1 MLEKARSHLLMS
13 KLILF
18 LLLLFLGMGLV
29 SSKFFV
35 APKPVSAPIEIK
47 QKVVTPPVLSTPK
60 VSETYL
66 FKHLQKLTGDYAQRS
81 AKGDRSTNQ
90 NRTFARNY
98 ITASLKS
105 LGWSSSV
112 QRFADGINIVAE
124 RSATSPK
131 TGTIIVAA
139 HYDTVPGSPGADDNA
154 SGVATLLEIARIFS
168 NLSTLQT
175 LKLVF
180 FDSEEIG
187 LRGSL
192 AFTANKANLANLNG
206 VVVMDMIGFACYTTG
221 CQKYPPGLPK
231 IPQRDY
237 AQRSAKGDR
246 GDFLAV
252 VGDGEHLQLLNAFN
266 GNKLPVITLPIPL
279 KGLFTPDVLRSDHAP
294 FWYQGIGAV
303 LVTDTANLR
312 SPHYHQSSDTVA
324 NIDRSFFVGAA
335 QVVVNATHRLLEM
348 GDRAP
353 N

>member
-1 MLEKARSHLLMS
+1 MS

-18 LLLLFLGMGLV
+18 LLLLLLGMGLV
-29 SSKFFV
+29 SSKFFSS
-35 APKPVSAPIEIK
+35 PQPVSAPIEIK
-47 QKVVTPPVLSTPK
+47 QKVAVNKAVLSTPQ
-60 VSETYL
+60 VSTTRL
-66 FKHLQKLTGDYAQRS
+66 FTHLQQLQGDYAQRS

-105 LGWSSSV
+105 LGWSPSL

-124 RSATSPK
+124 RLGTSPK
-131 TGTIIVAA
+131 AGTIIVAA

-168 NLSTLQT
+168 NLSTPQT

-180 FDSEEIG
+180 FDAEEIG

-192 AFTANKANLANLNG
+192 TFTANKANLANLNG
-206 VVVMDMIGFACYTTG
+206 VVVMDMIGFACYTPN
-221 CQKYPPGLPK
+221 CQKYPPGLPVFA
-231 IPQRDY
+231 QRDC
-237 AQRSAKGDR
+237 

-252 VGDGEHLQLLNAFN
+252 VGDAEHLQLLNAFSSTT
-266 GNKLPVITLPIPL
+266 LPVITLPIPL

-324 NIDRSFFVGAA
+324 NIDRAFFTGAA
-335 QVVVNATHRLLEM
+335 QVVVNATHRLLQ
-348 GDRAP
+348 RQA
-353 N
+353 

>member
-1 MLEKARSHLLMS
+1 MS

-18 LLLLFLGMGLV
+18 LLLLVLGMGLV
-29 SSKFFV
+29 SSKFLV
-35 APKPVSAPIEIK
+35 APKPVVAPIEIK
-47 QKVVTPPVLSTPK
+47 QKVAAPPVVSTPK
-60 VSETYL
+60 VSEIYL
-66 FKHLQKLTGDYAQRS
+66 FEHLQKLQ
-81 AKGDRSTNQ
+81 GDRSTNQ

-105 LGWSSSV
+105 LGWSPSL

-124 RSATSPK
+124 RLGTSPK
-131 TGTIIVAA
+131 AGTIIVAA
-139 HYDTVPGSPGADDNA
+139 HYDTVPSSPGADDNA

-168 NLSTLQT
+168 NLSTPQT

-180 FDSEEIG
+180 FDAEEIG

-206 VVVMDMIGFACYTTG
+206 VVVMDMIGFGCYTPG
-221 CQKYPPGLPK
+221 CQKYPPGLPVFA
-231 IPQRDY
+231 QRDH
-237 AQRSAKGDR
+237 

-252 VGDGEHLQLLNAFN
+252 VGDAEHLQLLNAFN
-266 GNKLPVITLPIPL
+266 SPTLPVITLPIPL

-324 NIDRSFFVGAA
+324 NIDRSFFTGAA
-335 QVVVNATHRLLEM
+335 QVVVNATHRLLQ
-348 GDRAP
+348 RQA
-353 N
+353 

>member
-1 MLEKARSHLLMS
+1 MS

-18 LLLLFLGMGLV
+18 LLLLLLGMGLV

-35 APKPVSAPIEIK
+35 APQSVSAPIEIK
-47 QKVVTPPVLSTPK
+47 QEVIPPSVLSTPK

-66 FKHLQKLTGDYAQRS
+66 FKHLQQLQGDYAQRS
-81 AKGDRSTNQ
+81 AKGDRYTNQ

-105 LGWSSSV
+105 LGWSSSL
-112 QRFADGINIVAE
+112 QRFADGRNIIAE
-124 RSATSPK
+124 RPGTSPK
-131 TGTIIVAA
+131 AGTIIVAA

-154 SGVATLLEIARIFS
+154 SGVATLLEIARIFPS
-168 NLSTLQT
+168 LPTLQT

-180 FDSEEIG
+180 FDAEEVG

-192 AFTANKANLANLNG
+192 AFTADKTNLANLNG
-206 VVVMDMIGFACYTTG
+206 VVVMDMIGFGCYTPN
-221 CQKYPPGLPK
+221 CQKYPPGLPVF
-231 IPQRDY
+231 
-237 AQRSAKGDR
+237 AQRDR

-252 VGDGEHLQLLNAFN
+252 VGDAEHLQLLTAFN
-266 GNKLPVITLPIPL
+266 STTIPVITLPIPL

-312 SPHYHQSSDTVA
+312 SPHYHQPSDTVA
-324 NIDRSFFVGAA
+324 NIDRAFFTGAA
-335 QVVVNATHRLLEM
+335 QIVVNATHRLLQ
-348 GDRAP
+348 RQA
-353 N
+353 

>member
-1 MLEKARSHLLMS
+1 MS

-18 LLLLFLGMGLV
+18 LLLLLLGMGLV

-47 QKVVTPPVLSTPK
+47 QKVATPPVVSTPQ
-60 VSETYL
+60 VSKTRL
-66 FKHLQKLTGDYAQRS
+66 FTHLQNLSGDYAQRS
-81 AKGDRSTNQ
+81 AKGDRYTNR
-90 NRTFARNY
+90 NRTIARNY
-98 ITASLKS
+98 ITTSLKN
-105 LGWSSSV
+105 LGWSPNLQS
-112 QRFADGINIVAE
+112 FADGVNIIAE
-124 RSATSPK
+124 RPGTSPNA
-131 TGTIIVAA
+131 GTIIVAA

-154 SGVATLLEIARIFS
+154 SGVATLLEIARIFR
-168 NLSTLQT
+168 NVSTPQT

-180 FDSEEIG
+180 FDAEEVG

-206 VVVMDMIGFACYTTG
+206 VVVMDMVGFGCYTPN
-221 CQKYPPGLPK
+221 CQKYPPGLPV
-231 IPQRDY
+231 IVQRNI
-237 AQRSAKGDR
+237 

-252 VGDGEHLQLLNAFN
+252 VGDAEHLQLLKAFTST
-266 GNKLPVITLPIPL
+266 KLPVITLPIPL

-312 SPHYHQSSDTVA
+312 SPHYHKSSDTVA
-324 NIDRSFFVGAA
+324 NIDRAFFTGAA
-335 QVVVNATHRLLEM
+335 QVVVNATHRLL
-348 GDRAP
+348 A

>member
-1 MLEKARSHLLMS
+1 MS

-18 LLLLFLGMGLV
+18 LLLLLLGMGLV
-29 SSKFFV
+29 SSKFLV
-35 APKPVSAPIEIK
+35 APQFVSAPMEIK
-47 QKVVTPPVLSTPK
+47 QEVTPPPVLSTPQ
-60 VSETYL
+60 VSRTRL
-66 FKHLQKLTGDYAQRS
+66 FTHLQKLNRDYAQPS
-81 AKGDRSTNQ
+81 AKGDRSTYK
-90 NRTFARNY
+90 NRTFTRNY
-98 ITASLKS
+98 ISTSLKS
-105 LGWSSSV
+105 LGWSPSL
-112 QRFADGINIVAE
+112 QRFADGINIVAQ
-124 RSATSPK
+124 RPGKIPK

-180 FDSEEIG
+180 FDAEEIG

-206 VVVMDMIGFACYTTG
+206 VVVMDMIGFGCYTPN
-221 CQKYPPGLPK
+221 CQKYPPGLLITP
-231 IPQRDY
+231 P
-237 AQRSAKGDR
+237 SDR

-252 VGDGEHLQLLNAFN
+252 VGDAEHLQLLNAFSQSN
-266 GNKLPVITLPIPL
+266 SAKLPVITLPIPL

-324 NIDRSFFVGAA
+324 NIDPSFFTGAA
-335 QVVVNATHRLLEM
+335 QVVVNATRRLLEM
-348 GDRAP
+348 GDRAL

>member
-1 MLEKARSHLLMS
+1 MSILEKARSHYLMS

-18 LLLLFLGMGLV
+18 LLLLLLGMGLV
-29 SSKFFV
+29 RSKFFV
-35 APKPVSAPIEIK
+35 APQSVSAPMEIK
-47 QKVVTPPVLSTPK
+47 QEVTSPPVLSTPK
-60 VSETYL
+60 VSKTYL
-66 FKHLQKLTGDYAQRS
+66 FKHLQNLS
-81 AKGDRSTNQ
+81 GDRSTNQ

-105 LGWSSSV
+105 LGWSPSL
-112 QRFADGINIVAE
+112 QRFADGINIVAQ
-124 RSATSPK
+124 RPGKIPT

-139 HYDTVPGSPGADDNA
+139 HYDTVPDSPGADDNA

-168 NLSTLQT
+168 NLSTPQT

-180 FDSEEIG
+180 FDAEEIG

-192 AFTANKANLANLNG
+192 AFTADKANLANLNG
-206 VVVMDMIGFACYTTG
+206 VVVMDMIGFGCYTPN
-221 CQKYPPGLPK
+221 CQKYPPGLPV
-231 IPQRDY
+231 IAQRDY
-237 AQRSAKGDR
+237 

-252 VGDGEHLQLLNAFN
+252 VGDAEHLQLLSAFHSAT
-266 GNKLPVITLPIPL
+266 LPVITLPIPL

-294 FWYQGIGAV
+294 FWYQGISAV

-348 GDRAP
+348 GDHAP

>member
-1 MLEKARSHLLMS
+1 MS

-18 LLLLFLGMGLV
+18 LLLLLLGMGLV
-29 SSKFFV
+29 SSKFFSS
-35 APKPVSAPIEIK
+35 PQPVSAPIEIK
-47 QKVVTPPVLSTPK
+47 QKVAVNKAVLSTPQ
-60 VSETYL
+60 VSTTRL
-66 FKHLQKLTGDYAQRS
+66 FTHLQKLQGDYAQRS

-105 LGWSSSV
+105 LGWSSSL
-112 QRFADGINIVAE
+112 QRFADGINIVAQ
-124 RSATSPK
+124 RLGTSPK
-131 TGTIIVAA
+131 AGTIIVAA

-154 SGVATLLEIARIFS
+154 SGVATLLELARIFS
-168 NLSTLQT
+168 NFSTPQT

-180 FDSEEIG
+180 FDAEEIG

-192 AFTANKANLANLNG
+192 AFTADKANLANLNG
-206 VVVMDMIGFACYTTG
+206 VVVMDMIGFACYTPN
-221 CQKYPPGLPK
+221 CQKYPPGLPVF
-231 IPQRDY
+231 
-237 AQRSAKGDR
+237 AQRDR

-252 VGDGEHLQLLNAFN
+252 VGDAEHLQLLNAFSSTT
-266 GNKLPVITLPIPL
+266 LPVITLPIPL

-335 QVVVNATHRLLEM
+335 QVVVNATHRLLQ
-348 GDRAP
+348 RQA
-353 N
+353 

>member
-1 MLEKARSHLLMS
+1 MS

-18 LLLLFLGMGLV
+18 LLLLLLGVGLV
-29 SSKFFV
+29 SSKLFI
-35 APKPVSAPIEIK
+35 APQPVSAPIEIK
-47 QKVVTPPVLSTPK
+47 QKVTKKPVSSTPQ
-60 VSETYL
+60 VSKTRL
-66 FKHLQKLTGDYAQRS
+66 FTHLEKLNRDYAQRS

-105 LGWSSSV
+105 LGWSSSL

-124 RSATSPK
+124 RLGTSPIA
-131 TGTIIVAA
+131 GTIIVAA

-168 NLSTLQT
+168 NLPTPQT

-180 FDSEEIG
+180 FDAEEIG

-206 VVVMDMIGFACYTTG
+206 VVVMDMIGFACYTPN
-221 CQKYPPGLPK
+221 CQKYPPGLP
-231 IPQRDY
+231 IIAQRDY
-237 AQRSAKGDR
+237 AQRSTKGDR

-252 VGDGEHLQLLNAFN
+252 VGDAEHLQLLNAFN
-266 GNKLPVITLPIPL
+266 STTLPVITLPIPL

-312 SPHYHQSSDTVA
+312 SPHYHQPSDTVA
-324 NIDRSFFVGAA
+324 NIVRPFFASAA
-335 QVVVNATHRLLEM
+335 QVVVNATHRLLQ
-348 GDRAP
+348 RQA
-353 N
+353 

>member
-1 MLEKARSHLLMS
+1 MS

-18 LLLLFLGMGLV
+18 LLLLLLGMGLV
-29 SSKFFV
+29 SSRFFV
-35 APKPVSAPIEIK
+35 APQSVSTPMEVK
-47 QKVVTPPVLSTPK
+47 QEVTPPPVLSTPK

-66 FKHLQKLTGDYAQRS
+66 FEHLQKLTGDYAQRS
-81 AKGDRSTNQ
+81 ANGDRSTYK

-105 LGWSSSV
+105 LGWSPNLQSFV
-112 QRFADGINIVAE
+112 DGINIVAE
-124 RSATSPK
+124 HPGKSSK
-131 TGTIIVAA
+131 IGTIIVAA

-154 SGVATLLEIARIFS
+154 SGVATLLEIARLF
-168 NLSTLQT
+168 STLPTPQT

-180 FDSEEIG
+180 FDAEEIG

-192 AFTANKANLANLNG
+192 AFTANKANLADLNG
-206 VVVMDMIGFACYTTG
+206 VIVMDMIGFGCYTPN
-221 CQKYPPGLPK
+221 CQKYPPGLPTFT
-231 IPQRDY
+231 QRN
-237 AQRSAKGDR
+237 R

-252 VGDGEHLQLLNAFN
+252 VGDAEHLQLLNAFN
-266 GNKLPVITLPIPL
+266 SATLPVITLPIPL

-324 NIDRSFFVGAA
+324 NIERSFFVGAA

>member
-1 MLEKARSHLLMS
+1 MS

-18 LLLLFLGMGLV
+18 LLLLLLGMGLV

-47 QKVVTPPVLSTPK
+47 QKVAAPPVVSTPK

-66 FKHLQKLTGDYAQRS
+66 FKHLQKLQ
-81 AKGDRSTNQ
+81 GDRSTNK
-90 NRTFARNY
+90 NRTDTRNY
-98 ITASLKS
+98 ITASLKN
-105 LGWSSSV
+105 LGWSPSLQS
-112 QRFADGINIVAE
+112 FTDGINIVAE
-124 RSATSPK
+124 RPGKSPT

-139 HYDTVPGSPGADDNA
+139 HYDTVPDSPGVDDNA

-168 NLSTLQT
+168 NLSTPQT

-180 FDSEEIG
+180 FDAEEIG

-206 VVVMDMIGFACYTTG
+206 VVVMDMIGFACYTPN
-221 CQKYPPGLPK
+221 CQKYPPGLPVF
-231 IPQRDY
+231 
-237 AQRSAKGDR
+237 AQRDR

-252 VGDGEHLQLLNAFN
+252 VGDAEHLQLLNAFN

-324 NIDRSFFVGAA
+324 NIDRAFFTGAA
-335 QVVVNATHRLLEM
+335 QVVVNATHRLLQQ
-348 GDRAP
+348 
-353 N
+353 

>member
-1 MLEKARSHLLMS
+1 MS

-18 LLLLFLGMGLV
+18 LLLLLLGMGLV

-35 APKPVSAPIEIK
+35 AQKPVAPIEIE
-47 QKVVTPPVLSTPK
+47 QEVITLPVIYTPK

-66 FKHLQKLTGDYAQRS
+66 FKHLQKLQGDHAQRS
-81 AKGDRSTNQ
+81 AKGDRSSYK

-105 LGWSSSV
+105 LGWSPSS

-124 RSATSPK
+124 RLGTSPSA
-131 TGTIIVAA
+131 GTIIVAA

-154 SGVATLLEIARIFS
+154 SGVATLLEIARIFN

-180 FDSEEIG
+180 FDAEEIG

-206 VVVMDMIGFACYTTG
+206 VVVMDMIGFACYTPG
-221 CQKYPPGLPK
+221 CQKYPPGLPV
-231 IPQRDY
+231 IAQRDY
-237 AQRSAKGDR
+237 

-252 VGDGEHLQLLNAFN
+252 VGDAEHLQLLSAFN
-266 GNKLPVITLPIPL
+266 SATLPVITLPIPL

-312 SPHYHQSSDTVA
+312 SPHYHRSSDTIA
-324 NIDRSFFVGAA
+324 NIDRAFFTGAA
-335 QVVVNATHRLLEM
+335 QIVVNATHRLLQ
-348 GDRAP
+348 RQA
-353 N
+353 

>member
-1 MLEKARSHLLMS
+1 MS

-18 LLLLFLGMGLV
+18 LLLLLLGMGLV
-29 SSKFFV
+29 SSRFFV
-35 APKPVSAPIEIK
+35 APQSVSAPIEIK
-47 QKVVTPPVLSTPK
+47 QEVTPPSVLSTPK

-66 FKHLQKLTGDYAQRS
+66 FNHLQQLQGDYAQRS

-105 LGWSSSV
+105 LGWSPSL

-124 RSATSPK
+124 RLGTSPK
-131 TGTIIVAA
+131 AGTIIVAA

-168 NLSTLQT
+168 NLSTPQT

-180 FDSEEIG
+180 FDAEEIG
-187 LRGSL
+187 LGGSL

-206 VVVMDMIGFACYTTG
+206 VVVMDMIGFACYTPG

-231 IPQRDY
+231 IPQRD
-237 AQRSAKGDR
+237 R

-252 VGDGEHLQLLNAFN
+252 VGDAEHLQLLNAFN
-266 GNKLPVITLPIPL
+266 STTLPVITLPIPL

-324 NIDRSFFVGAA
+324 NIDRSFFTGAA
-335 QVVVNATHRLLEM
+335 QIVVDATHRLLQ
-348 GDRAP
+348 RQA
-353 N
+353 